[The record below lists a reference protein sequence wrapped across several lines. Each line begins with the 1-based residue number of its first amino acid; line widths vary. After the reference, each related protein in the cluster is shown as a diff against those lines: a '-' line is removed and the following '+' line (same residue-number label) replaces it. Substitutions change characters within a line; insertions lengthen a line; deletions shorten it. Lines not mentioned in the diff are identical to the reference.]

1 VSDAAPDAAPA
12 DDAEREERE
21 RCLRRVGTT
30 IRDKW
35 RIDALLGIGG
45 MAAVYAAT
53 HKMGRRDAIKILHPE
68 VAISKEMRARF
79 EQEAM
84 AVGKLGHPGTVRVLD
99 IDTTDDGKPFLVM
112 ELLEGESLAERA
124 ARAPL
129 AEREVVELMVRVLDV
144 LAAAHRL
151 GIVHRD
157 IKLDNLYCSRDRG
170 LLVLDFGIARMR
182 EGGQGV
188 RTRTGAMLGTT
199 SYMSPEQIQG
209 RDVDGRTDLFAVGA
223 CMFRLLAR
231 RRIHDADTD
240 VEMLIKMGTLPAPA
254 LGSVAPGV
262 SPRLAAVV
270 DRALAFEA
278 AARYPDAG
286 SMLAELRSLLDAV
299 PSPLDAAGLA
309 PAERAT
315 KLEGSSA
322 RPVQAELPHAVL
334 APTSAVSRVDAASL
348 QHGIPAAGHVATA
361 ATAASAAPREPSA
374 LAQPASSRGL
384 LIAVAAAAL
393 LLPLAGAWLYACGR
407 ASTGAE
413 AAAIDE
419 PAPESEAESGEVES
433 GEVAESKARP
443 AASGFLPP
451 PVVGPAAKPAPS
463 PAERTGKPSKKGRG
477 PKKDKGRKD
486 DD

>member
-1 VSDAAPDAAPA
+1 MSEAAPDAAPA

-30 IRDKW
+30 IRGKW

-84 AVGKLGHPGTVRVLD
+84 AVSKLGHPGTVKVLD

-129 AEREVVELMVRVLDV
+129 GAREVVEHMVRVLDV
-144 LAAAHRL
+144 LAAAHRV

-182 EGGQGV
+182 EGGQGL

-223 CMFRLLAR
+223 CMFRLLAS

-254 LGSVAPGV
+254 LRSVAPAV
-262 SPRLAAVV
+262 SPALAAVV

-278 AARYPDAG
+278 SARFTDADA
-286 SMLAELRSLLDAV
+286 MRAELERLLDAA
-299 PSPLDAAGLA
+299 PSALDAAWVA

-315 KLEGSSA
+315 TLEGSGA
-322 RPVQAELPHAVL
+322 RLVQAEVPHAVL
-334 APTSAVSRVDAASL
+334 APTSAASRLDAPSRHHADP
-348 QHGIPAAGHVATA
+348 PAGFVAAAATSATA
-361 ATAASAAPREPSA
+361 GPREPST

-413 AAAIDE
+413 AVATDE
-419 PAPESEAESGEVES
+419 AAPEREAESGEVTES
-433 GEVAESKARP
+433 TARP

-451 PVVGPAAKPAPS
+451 PVVAPAAKPAPF